1 MFNKHD
7 KIPTI
12 NHVLCHQ
19 ALWNMLNMFQSMFGP
34 HFWRNAI
41 LEATHWSHSSR
52 LVSFIISD
60 LILENG
66 MFQSRIREAGGL
78 TEDTWAK
85 QFNQRLRKDFKFD
98 FDLPAVFIDTF
109 HNRKNQAEVEKFQ
122 QNVQILWEFAQSR
135 LGKVVGHLCVQI
147 FCPDLTLQCSCLL
160 NMT

>member
-1 MFNKHD
+1 
-7 KIPTI
+7 
-12 NHVLCHQ
+12 
-19 ALWNMLNMFQSMFGP
+19 
-34 HFWRNAI
+34 
-41 LEATHWSHSSR
+41 
-52 LVSFIISD
+52 
-60 LILENG
+60 

-135 LGKVVGHLCVQI
+135 LGKVVGHLSVQI
-147 FCPDLTLQCSCLL
+147 FCSDLARPCSCL
-160 NMT
+160 